1 MKPRIHQV
9 LFDFDGVLAHYRHE
23 VRLAHLA
30 AHAGCAPE
38 RVREVLFLSGL
49 ETEYDSGTLDTPA
62 YLGRLGDGLGAV
74 VDETAWLASRMAGST
89 AIDGVLARIDAL
101 HADLVLGVLTNNGV
115 LMTQAIPRIVAPM
128 AARIEGRVLT
138 SGGLRMRKPA
148 PATFARAL
156 EVLGWDAGS
165 TLFVD
170 DKFTN
175 VQGAREAGLHA
186 ETVTDPRSFGKALK
200 RYVFGP
206 QTGW

>member
-9 LFDFDGVLAHYRHE
+9 LFDFDGVLSHYRHE
-23 VRLAHLA
+23 VRIAHLA

-38 RVREVLFLSGL
+38 RVREVLFVSGL
-49 ETEYDSGTLDTPA
+49 ETEYDSGAIDTAA
-62 YLGRLGDGLGAV
+62 YLRQLGDGLGAG
-74 VDETAWLASRMAGST
+74 VDEDTWLASRMAGST
-89 AIDGVLARIDAL
+89 AIDGVLERIAAL
-101 HADLVLGVLTNNGV
+101 HPALSLGVLTNNGV
-115 LMTQAIPRIVAPM
+115 MMTHAIPRIVAPM

-138 SGGLRMRKPA
+138 SGGLQMRKPA
-148 PATFARAL
+148 PATFTKAL
-156 EVLGWDAGS
+156 DLLGWDAGS

-170 DKFTN
+170 DMFTN

-186 ETVTDPRSFGKALK
+186 ETVTDARSFGKALK

>member
-23 VRLAHLA
+23 VRIAHLA
-30 AHAGCAPE
+30 AHAGCASE
-38 RVREVLFLSGL
+38 RVREVLFVSGL
-49 ETEYDSGTLDTPA
+49 ETEYDSGTIDTAA
-62 YLGRLGDGLGAV
+62 YLGRLGEGLGTM
-74 VDETAWLASRMAGST
+74 VDEDTWLASRMAGST
-89 AIDGVLARIDAL
+89 AIDGVLERIAAL
-101 HADLVLGVLTNNGV
+101 HPALSLGVLTNNG
-115 LMTQAIPRIVAPM
+115 LMMTLAIPRIVAPM

-138 SGGLRMRKPA
+138 SGGLQMRKPA
-148 PATFARAL
+148 TATFTRAL
-156 EVLGWDAGS
+156 DVLGWDAGS

-175 VQGAREAGLHA
+175 VQGARDAGLHA
-186 ETVTDPRSFGKALK
+186 ETVTDARSFGKALK

>member
-23 VRLAHLA
+23 VRIAHLA
-30 AHAGCAPE
+30 AHAGCASE
-38 RVREVLFLSGL
+38 RVREVLFVSGL
-49 ETEYDSGTLDTPA
+49 ETEYDSGTIDTAA
-62 YLGRLGDGLGAV
+62 YLGRLGEGLGAM
-74 VDETAWLASRMAGST
+74 VDEDTWLASRMAGST
-89 AIDGVLARIDAL
+89 AIDGVLERIAAL
-101 HADLVLGVLTNNGV
+101 HPALSLGVLTNNG
-115 LMTQAIPRIVAPM
+115 LMMTRAIPRIVAPM

-138 SGGLRMRKPA
+138 SGGLQMRKPA
-148 PATFARAL
+148 TATFTRAL
-156 EVLGWDAGS
+156 DVLGWDAGS

-175 VQGAREAGLHA
+175 VQGARDAGLHA
-186 ETVTDPRSFGKALK
+186 ETVTDARSFGKALK

>member
-23 VRLAHLA
+23 VRIAHLA
-30 AHAGCAPE
+30 AHAGCASE
-38 RVREVLFLSGL
+38 RLREVLFVSGL
-49 ETEYDSGTLDTPA
+49 ETEYDSGTIDTAA
-62 YLGRLGDGLGAV
+62 YLGRLGEGLGAM
-74 VDETAWLASRMAGST
+74 VDEDTWLASRMAGST
-89 AIDGVLARIDAL
+89 AIDGVLERIAAL
-101 HADLVLGVLTNNGV
+101 HPALSLGVLTNNGV
-115 LMTQAIPRIVAPM
+115 MMTRAIPRIVAPM

-138 SGGLRMRKPA
+138 SGGLQMRKPA
-148 PATFARAL
+148 TATFTRAL
-156 EVLGWDAGS
+156 DVLGWDAGS

-175 VQGAREAGLHA
+175 VQGARDAGLHA
-186 ETVTDPRSFGKALK
+186 ETVTDARSFGKALK